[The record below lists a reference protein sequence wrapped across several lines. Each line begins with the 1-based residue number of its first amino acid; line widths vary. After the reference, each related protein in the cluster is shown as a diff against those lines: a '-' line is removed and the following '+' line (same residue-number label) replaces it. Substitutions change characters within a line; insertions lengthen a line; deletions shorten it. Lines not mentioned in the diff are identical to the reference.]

1 MNTILRSL
9 LHLLRRSRHDADLRE
24 EIETH
29 RALRQAALERE
40 FSEVY
45 RAHDSRLKRDVAI
58 KVSNASSPSVLP
70 AKPVRLRLS
79 TTPTSVIST
88 TLDPTIWSW
97 YYMAERRRC
106 AGEMI

>member
-1 MNTILRSL
+1 MPLSAGDKL
-9 LHLLRRSRHDADLRE
+9 GPY
-24 EIETH
+24 EI
-29 RALRQAALERE
+29 AAPIGAGGMG
-40 FSEVY
+40 EVY

-79 TTPTSVIST
+79 TTPTSAISA

-97 YYMAERRRC
+97 SITRPSVVTSALER
-106 AGEMI
+106 